1 MDLIVDLLEGLQM
14 FDSPSLDPVPP
25 SSPNA
30 YPGSTLTVTGS
41 NFITEGQTCKAF
53 LGASVSSAVLASSCL
68 FASSTSV
75 VVVLSA
81 STPPSA
87 ASVYLFIETSNPV
100 IRLNR
105 SEVSLKIFDM
115 FTIQS
120 ITPSVAQRGDV
131 VVVSGAKFISS
142 ASCVIL
148 LGTSNGIQLSCNI
161 VSNNSASFAVPTS
174 LAFGRFSMR
183 FIIAGASFS
192 IASSALFSLTVAGN
206 LGPQLP
212 RVSIDFKGARSID
225 NTMTISLSPESGL
238 SSGAILL
245 TLTGFGEANS
255 AFGKRV
261 SIASNVSSFGCNG
274 RASFLSA
281 AGRPLQIV
289 YEGCSVPS
297 RYPVTIVISGIG
309 NPSKQPITPVGAAVV
324 VNGSIVADRA
334 DNGTLEAVMNS
345 FSVQVSSSDPFP
357 KRTSNLVIT
366 VSGLSTGIVRLIITL
381 TGSGWAAESKFVS
394 IGGIQST
401 VKILSSVLSADF
413 STSLA
418 VADAVFTVAGVVLPS
433 ASQPASTAVAAAALD
448 SSGVIDVC
456 KSGSLVGLSSDL
468 SPPATTIVKF
478 TMTVVLSANF
488 DRDVFMQVLAT
499 EMGCSPLQIYI
510 DWQAAGLSAT
520 VVRTHAGYGVSR
532 RSSSV
537 SIRAPVTLQAEFR
550 WTQFS
555 DSAVDPST
563 LVARLESKLTDPNS
577 PLKTQLGITGIT
589 RPSTAPPP
597 EVTSGGALSGGAI
610 AGIVIAVLVVVFAA
624 VAWYFRQSLQGIY
637 EGWQRTRA
645 RRSAVKPPPPTGSHL
660 NDISIVS
667 GASEPT
673 IIRSPPASDA
683 PLRASP
689 FVNSNSSPPQKSLP
703 PPPAAHF
710 EDTRRFSMVYSGDKN
725 DGLAKDMDECVQVPC
740 VAAAPVSCAHTS
752 HVDVFVSCAGGFR

>member
-1 MDLIVDLLEGLQM
+1 M
-14 FDSPSLDPVPP
+14 
-25 SSPNA
+25 
-30 YPGSTLTVTGS
+30 
-41 NFITEGQTCKAF
+41 
-53 LGASVSSAVLASSCL
+53 
-68 FASSTSV
+68 
-75 VVVLSA
+75 
-81 STPPSA
+81 
-87 ASVYLFIETSNPV
+87 
-100 IRLNR
+100 
-105 SEVSLKIFDM
+105 
-115 FTIQS
+115 
-120 ITPSVAQRGDV
+120 
-131 VVVSGAKFISS
+131 
-142 ASCVIL
+142 
-148 LGTSNGIQLSCNI
+148 
-161 VSNNSASFAVPTS
+161 
-174 LAFGRFSMR
+174 
-183 FIIAGASFS
+183 
-192 IASSALFSLTVAGN
+192 
-206 LGPQLP
+206 
-212 RVSIDFKGARSID
+212 
-225 NTMTISLSPESGL
+225 
-238 SSGAILL
+238 
-245 TLTGFGEANS
+245 
-255 AFGKRV
+255 
-261 SIASNVSSFGCNG
+261 
-274 RASFLSA
+274 
-281 AGRPLQIV
+281 
-289 YEGCSVPS
+289 
-297 RYPVTIVISGIG
+297 
-309 NPSKQPITPVGAAVV
+309 TPVGAAVV

-418 VADAVFTVAGVVLPS
+418 VADAVFTVADVVHPS
-433 ASQPASTAVAAAALD
+433 ASQPASTAVTAAALD

-456 KSGSLVGLSSDL
+456 KSGSLVGLPSDL

-510 DWQAAGLSAT
+510 DWQTAGLSAT

-589 RPSTAPPP
+589 RPSTASPP

-689 FVNSNSSPPQKSLP
+689 FVNANSSPPQKSLP

-710 EDTRRFSMVYSGDKN
+710 QDTNRFSMVYSGAKN
-725 DGLAKDMDECVQVPC
+725 DDLAKYMDECMQVPC

-752 HVDVFVSCAGGFR
+752 RVDAFVSCAGGFR